1 MRNSASRFTS
11 CISLLVMAASL
22 AGCFGA
28 VAVGAGTG
36 VLVATD
42 RRNTEVYLADEAIE
56 IRVGNAIGQ
65 QIGDKVHV
73 NATSYNRMLL
83 LTGEVPD
90 AATKDLVERT
100 AIANSNEIKRVTNEL
115 QVSGISSYTARSN
128 DTYLTSK
135 VKARFLDAARFS
147 INHVKV
153 VTENNSV
160 YLLGLVTQSEAD
172 AAVEIARTTGGVQ
185 RVIRVFEIISDERAR
200 QIDRSGGRGSPED
213 KPAAKS

>member
-1 MRNSASRFTS
+1 MHKPVSRFASWTLIATLS
-11 CISLLVMAASL
+11 AAL

-28 VAVGAGTG
+28 AVVGAGAG
-36 VLVATD
+36 ALVATD

-56 IRVGNAIGQ
+56 IRVANAISQ
-65 QIGDKVHV
+65 QLGDKVHV

-100 AIANSNEIKRVTNEL
+100 AIANSTEIKRVTNEL
-115 QVSGISSYTARSN
+115 QIAGVSSYTARSN

-153 VTENNSV
+153 ITENNSV
-160 YLLGLVTQSEAD
+160 YLLGIVTQAEAD
-172 AAVEIARTTGGVQ
+172 AAVDIARTTGGVQ
-185 RVIRVFEIISDERAR
+185 RVIRVFEIISDEQAR
-200 QIDRSGGRGSPED
+200 QIDRQTGGKSQESKSG
-213 KPAAKS
+213 AKS

>member
-1 MRNSASRFTS
+1 MRNPVSRLTS
-11 CISLLVMAASL
+11 WILLTAAAASL
-22 AGCFGA
+22 AGCLGA
-28 VAVGAGTG
+28 AVVGAGTG
-36 VLVATD
+36 ALIASD
-42 RRNTEVYLADEAIE
+42 RRIPETYLADEGIE
-56 IRVGNAIGQ
+56 IRAANAIGQ
-65 QIGDKVHV
+65 QFGDKVHV

-90 AATKDLVERT
+90 AATKEAVEK
-100 AIANSNEIKRVTNEL
+100 AAVSISSEVKRVTNEL
-115 QVSGISSYTARSN
+115 QIAGVSSYTARSN

-153 VTENNSV
+153 VTENGSV

-185 RVIRVFEIISDERAR
+185 RVIRVFEIISDAEAR
-200 QIDRSGGRGSPED
+200 RLDSQRGSQSATSQ
-213 KPAAKS
+213 PAAKS

>member
-1 MRNSASRFTS
+1 MHKPVSRFASWTLIATLS
-11 CISLLVMAASL
+11 AAL

-28 VAVGAGTG
+28 AVVGAGAG
-36 VLVATD
+36 ALVATD

-56 IRVGNAIGQ
+56 IRVANAISQ
-65 QIGDKVHV
+65 QLGDKVHV
-73 NATSYNRMLL
+73 NTTSYNRMLL

-100 AIANSNEIKRVTNEL
+100 AIANSTEIKRVTNEL
-115 QVSGISSYTARSN
+115 QIAGVSSYTARSN

-153 VTENNSV
+153 ITENNSV
-160 YLLGLVTQSEAD
+160 YLLGIVTQAEAD

-185 RVIRVFEIISDERAR
+185 RVIRVFEIISDEQAR
-200 QIDRSGGRGSPED
+200 QIDRQTGGKSQESKSG
-213 KPAAKS
+213 AKS

>member
-1 MRNSASRFTS
+1 MRNITSRITTS
-11 CISLLVMAASL
+11 LSLLAMAATL
-22 AGCFGA
+22 AGCVGA
-28 VAVGAGTG
+28 VAVGAGAGT
-36 VLVATD
+36 LMATD
-42 RRNTEVYLADEAIE
+42 RRISEVYLADEAIE
-56 IRVGNAIGQ
+56 IRTTNAFGQ
-65 QIGDKVHV
+65 QLGEKAHI

-90 AATKDLVERT
+90 AATKDMAEKV
-100 AIANSNEIKRVTNEL
+100 AIANSSEIKRITNEL
-115 QVSGISSYTARSN
+115 QIAAPSSYPTRSN

-153 VTENNSV
+153 VTENSSV
-160 YLLGLVTQSEAD
+160 YLLGLVTQAEAD

-185 RVIRVFEIISDERAR
+185 RVIRVFEIISDEQAK
-200 QIDRSGGRGSPED
+200 QIDRQFNGKPAEN

>member
-1 MRNSASRFTS
+1 MRITVSRVTTS
-11 CISLLVMAASL
+11 LSLLAMAASL
-22 AGCFGA
+22 AGCIGA

-36 VLVATD
+36 TLMATD
-42 RRNTEVYLADEAIE
+42 RRISEVYLSDEAIE
-56 IRVGNAIGQ
+56 IRVANAIGQ

-90 AATKDLVERT
+90 AATKDQVEKV
-100 AIANSNEIKRVTNEL
+100 AIANSSEIKRVTNEL
-115 QVSGISSYTARSN
+115 QIAGISNYTARSN

-135 VKARFLDAARFS
+135 VKARFLDASRFS

-153 VTENNSV
+153 VTENSSV
-160 YLLGLVTQSEAD
+160 YLLGLVTQAESD

-185 RVIRVFEIISDERAR
+185 RVIRVFEVISDEQAR
-200 QIDRSGGRGSPED
+200 QIDRQLGGKPQASSGP
-213 KPAAKS
+213 K

>member
-1 MRNSASRFTS
+1 MRNISSRITTS
-11 CISLLVMAASL
+11 LSLLAAAASL
-22 AGCFGA
+22 AGCVGA
-28 VAVGAGTG
+28 VAVGAGAGT
-36 VLVATD
+36 LMATD
-42 RRNTEVYLADEAIE
+42 RRISEVYLADEAIE
-56 IRVGNAIGQ
+56 IRSTNAIGQ
-65 QIGDKVHV
+65 QMSDKVHV

-90 AATKDLVERT
+90 AAAKEQVEKVV
-100 AIANSNEIKRVTNEL
+100 IANSSEIKRITNEL
-115 QVSGISSYTARSN
+115 QVAAPSSYGTRSN

-153 VTENNSV
+153 VTENSSV
-160 YLLGLVTQSEAD
+160 YLLGLVTQAEAD

-185 RVIRVFEIISDERAR
+185 RVVRVFEIISDEQAK
-200 QIDRSGGRGSPED
+200 QIDRQLSGKPAES

>member
-1 MRNSASRFTS
+1 MRNSVSRFTS
-11 CISLLVMAASL
+11 CISLLAMAASL

-28 VAVGAGTG
+28 VAVGAGAG
-36 VLVATD
+36 ALVATD
-42 RRNTEVYLADEAIE
+42 RRNSEVYLADEAIE
-56 IRVGNAIGQ
+56 IRVANAIGQ
-65 QIGDKVHV
+65 QLGDKVHV

-90 AATKDLVERT
+90 AASKDLVERT

-160 YLLGLVTQSEAD
+160 YLLGIVTQAEAD

-185 RVIRVFEIISDERAR
+185 RVIRVFEVISDEQAR
-200 QIDRSGGRGSPED
+200 QIDRPTSSKSTES
-213 KPAAKS
+213 KPAAKP